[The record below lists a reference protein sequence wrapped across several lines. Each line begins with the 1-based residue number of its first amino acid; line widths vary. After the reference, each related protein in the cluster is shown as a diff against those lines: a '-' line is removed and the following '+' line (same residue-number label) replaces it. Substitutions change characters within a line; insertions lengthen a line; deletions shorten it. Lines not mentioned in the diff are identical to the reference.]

1 MNSNRNRIPLP
12 QFVYIII
19 LSVAM
24 MAKASLFYSDM
35 RLLSFDIPLAAAT
48 GAIFLLI
55 YTAVMLFSPKAAM
68 ITSTAI
74 YWIFSFVMGI
84 DSVYYT
90 YMSKLPSAAL
100 LGMVGQLDD
109 VASTIEQLIT
119 LNDLLM
125 IIDLPVIFL
134 VLVNSRLFASMLER
148 AGTAIHKIQLKKTVS
163 ALITL
168 PIVICAGV
176 YIFTFP
182 DFEARYMANEVMCYH
197 AVDTVKTI
205 FGSGHNREVDKTAYT
220 EPDWSDSEFWGLAEG
235 RNVIVI
241 QVEAMQNFVIG
252 RDYEGQE
259 IMPNL
264 NRMIKEDSFYF
275 DQYYYQIGGGNTS
288 DAEFTVNNSLFAPE
302 NEAAYVK
309 YTNNNYFGLPHLLKD
324 SGYSGAHVFHAY
336 EPDFWNRRS
345 AYPAQGFDSFMALD
359 DMEQN
364 DMFAM
369 GLSDI
374 EMFRQ
379 SMEEL
384 KTYEEPFYSF
394 YITLSSHYP
403 YAIPDQYREIVL
415 TEEDTGTLYG
425 FYLQSMNYTDRAIGE
440 FMKMLDEA
448 GLYDNSIIVIYGD
461 HYALTNTDSNNMKRV
476 SALLGR
482 PYSVYDVFSV
492 PLIIHI
498 PGMGTAQTI
507 STAGGHIDVL
517 PTLLPLLGIRN
528 TKSVMF
534 GQNLLEA
541 EEGIVCQQT
550 HLGIG
555 SFISGE
561 VYFSKPQNNI
571 RGNYDA
577 YEYGTMIQLDP
588 YQFEE
593 TSEKCAEKIHDC
605 AALLQDNDVLL
616 D

>member
-1 MNSNRNRIPLP
+1 MISNRKRIPLF
-12 QFVYIII
+12 QLVYI
-19 LSVAM
+19 LFLTAAVY
-24 MAKASLFYSDM
+24 AKASLFYSDM
-35 RLLSFDIPLAAAT
+35 RLLTFDTPLAVAT

-55 YTAVMLFSPKAAM
+55 YTSVMALSPKAAV
-68 ITSTAI
+68 ITSTGV
-74 YWIFSFVMGI
+74 YWVIAFVMGI

-109 VASTIEQLIT
+109 VSSTIEQLIA
-119 LNDLLM
+119 LEDWLM
-125 IIDLPVIFL
+125 IIDLPLIFL
-134 VLVNSRLFASMLER
+134 ILVNTGLFSSMLDR
-148 AGTAIHKIQLKKTVS
+148 AGIAVHRIGLKKAAA

-168 PIVICAGV
+168 TIAVCAGIFV
-176 YIFTFP
+176 FTFP
-182 DFEARYMANEVMCYH
+182 EFEPRYMANEVMCYH
-197 AVDTVKTI
+197 AMDTVKTV
-205 FGSGHNREVDKTAYT
+205 FGGGGRREVDKTAYT
-220 EPDWSDSEFWGLAEG
+220 EPDWSDSEYWGLAKG

-252 RDYEGQE
+252 REYEGQE

-264 NRMIKEDSFYF
+264 NRLIENDSFYF
-275 DQYYYQIGGGNTS
+275 DNYYYQIGGGNTS

-309 YTNNNYFGLPHLLKD
+309 YTNNDYFGLPHLLKN
-324 SGYSGAHVFHAY
+324 SGYSGAHAFHAY

-345 AYPAQGFDSFMALD
+345 AYPAQGFDTFMSLD

-384 KTYEEPFYSF
+384 KTYEEPFYAF

-403 YAIPDQYREIVL
+403 YALPEQYREIAL

-425 FYLQSMNYTDRAIGE
+425 FYLQAMNYTDRAIGE
-440 FMKMLDEA
+440 FLNMLDEA
-448 GLYDNSIIVIYGD
+448 GLYEDSIVVIYGD
-461 HYALTNTDSNNMKRV
+461 HYGLANTDSNNMKRV

-482 PYSVYDVFSV
+482 QYSVYDVFSV

-498 PGMGTAQTI
+498 PGMDRSETV
-507 STAGGHIDVL
+507 SEAGGHVDVL

-528 TKSVMF
+528 DKAVMF

-550 HLGIG
+550 HMGIG
-555 SFISGE
+555 SFISNE

-577 YEYGTMIQLDP
+577 YEYGTMVQLDP
-588 YQFEE
+588 YQFED
-593 TSEKCAEKIHDC
+593 TSEECAERINDC
-605 AALLQDNDVLL
+605 ASLLRENNILL